1 MSKWNKVFINTNL
14 KNPQL
19 TYKKMDPNQSL
30 ILLFVM
36 QKMHQKK
43 LKKRHQESII
53 QLLTVRYFWR
63 TLIQRVR
70 QAFS

>member
-14 KNPQL
+14 KNPQS

-63 TLIQRVR
+63 TLIQRAR
-70 QAFS
+70 EAFS